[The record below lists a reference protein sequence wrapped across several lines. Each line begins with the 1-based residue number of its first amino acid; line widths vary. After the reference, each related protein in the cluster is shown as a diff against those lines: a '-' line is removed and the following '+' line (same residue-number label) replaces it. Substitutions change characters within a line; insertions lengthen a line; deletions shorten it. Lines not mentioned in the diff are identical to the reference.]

1 MIATSDY
8 FDIIIND
15 CLDIFR
21 KKMHDYGS
29 AWRILRLKSLTDQIF
44 IKAQR
49 IRSIDDKGVQKIKE
63 GIDAEFMGILNYSII
78 LKSFSYLSVMDSPKP
93 GLLSSRSIK
102 PFLGA
107 GSPSKI

>member
-1 MIATSDY
+1 MITTSNY

-49 IRSIDDKGVQKIKE
+49 IRSIDDKGSQKINETKLTKL
-63 GIDAEFMGILNYSII
+63 FTVT
-78 LKSFSYLSVMDSPKP
+78 FFCFLSLV
-93 GLLSSRSIK
+93 LAR
-102 PFLGA
+102 FLE
-107 GSPSKI
+107 